1 VEVLKAR
8 VDRGLRDPAPE
19 PAQPFS
25 QLREGKAV
33 TALVIG
39 EDGEDAD
46 GQLDEL
52 GVLSHGAGIRCQ
64 RGGECTPR
72 DQPLACREI
81 LTLVIQQ
88 ARLPLGAM

>member
-1 VEVLKAR
+1 MYPALVQLGQVGLEEPHFVEVLKAR

-39 EDGEDAD
+39 EDGEDA
-46 GQLDEL
+46 
-52 GVLSHGAGIRCQ
+52 
-64 RGGECTPR
+64 
-72 DQPLACREI
+72 
-81 LTLVIQQ
+81 
-88 ARLPLGAM
+88 